1 VDEAQRRDYTRHFR
15 VCGWSFSNRMLAVQA
30 RIRGV
35 EAAVKLPWRVSIVG
49 FMANPRVLQG
59 DLEAVRDTFSVL
71 TSDSFFDIIEV
82 QPLPEEAWDVAKQI
96 ASGRGVEVALGL
108 QPYVLTRGVNPSA
121 LDEEVRRRS
130 VAVIIEEV
138 KKAGEKGVTKV
149 AFCSGPDPGPA
160 DRGAAMDAL
169 VKSLKEVSAAAQK
182 LGVTVILE
190 TFDRDWDR
198 RQLIGPIED
207 AVRIAEQV
215 REEYTN
221 FGLLWDLSHGPLLN
235 ETPSA
240 LKAARDYLVHVHI
253 GCAKRLPDG
262 RLVDW
267 HPGFYRPGAIN
278 GVEDVRELLKVLLEI
293 GYRGTIGFEVKPEEG
308 QHWLEPVMSA
318 KGVLYTAFSQLLES
332 L

>member
-1 VDEAQRRDYTRHFR
+1 
-15 VCGWSFSNRMLAVQA
+15 MLTVQA
-30 RIRGV
+30 RVKGV

-59 DLEAVRDTFSVL
+59 DPEAVRETFRAL
-71 TSDSFFDIIEV
+71 TSDSYFDIIEV
-82 QPLPEEAWDVAKQI
+82 QPLPEEAWSIAKSI
-96 ASGRGVEVALGL
+96 ADQRGVEIALGL

-121 LDEEVRRRS
+121 LNEDVRRKSVATILEEVR
-130 VAVIIEEV
+130 
-138 KKAGEKGVTKV
+138 KARERGVTKV

-198 RQLIGPIED
+198 KQLIGPIAE
-207 AVRIAEQV
+207 AVKVAEQV
-215 REEYTN
+215 REEYGN

-235 ETPSA
+235 ESPSV
-240 LKAARDYLVHVHI
+240 LKAAKDYLAHVHI

-267 HPGFYRPGAIN
+267 HPGFYRPGAVN
-278 GVEDVRELLKVLLEI
+278 GVEEVRELLRVLLEL

-318 KGVLYTAFSQLLES
+318 KGVLYTAFSQLAES
-332 L
+332 W

>member
-1 VDEAQRRDYTRHFR
+1 MHA
-15 VCGWSFSNRMLAVQA
+15 FSDNVMLTVQA
-30 RIRGV
+30 RVKGV

-59 DLEAVRDTFSVL
+59 DPEAVRETFRAL
-71 TSDSFFDIIEV
+71 TSDSYFDIIEV
-82 QPLPEEAWDVAKQI
+82 QPLPEEAWSIAKSI
-96 ASGRGVEVALGL
+96 ADQRGVEIALGL

-121 LDEEVRRRS
+121 LDEDVRRKSVATILEEVR
-130 VAVIIEEV
+130 
-138 KKAGEKGVTKV
+138 KARERGVTKV

-198 RQLIGPIED
+198 KQLIGPIAE
-207 AVRIAEQV
+207 AVKVAEQV
-215 REEYTN
+215 REEYGN

-235 ETPSA
+235 ESPSV
-240 LKAARDYLVHVHI
+240 LKAAKDYLVHVHI

-267 HPGFYRPGAIN
+267 HPGFYRPGAVN
-278 GVEDVRELLKVLLEI
+278 GVEEVKELLRVLLEL

-318 KGVLYTAFSQLLES
+318 KGVLYTAFSQLAES
-332 L
+332 W

>member
-1 VDEAQRRDYTRHFR
+1 MHA
-15 VCGWSFSNRMLAVQA
+15 FSDNVMLTVQA
-30 RIRGV
+30 RVKGV

-59 DLEAVRDTFSVL
+59 DPEAVRETFRAL
-71 TSDSFFDIIEV
+71 TSDSYFDIIEV
-82 QPLPEEAWDVAKQI
+82 QPLPEEAWSIAKSI
-96 ASGRGVEVALGL
+96 ADQRGVEIALGL

-121 LDEEVRRRS
+121 LNEDVRRKSVATILEEVR
-130 VAVIIEEV
+130 
-138 KKAGEKGVTKV
+138 KARERGVTKV

-198 RQLIGPIED
+198 KQLIGPIAE
-207 AVRIAEQV
+207 AVKVAEQV
-215 REEYTN
+215 REEYGN

-235 ETPSA
+235 EAPSA
-240 LKAARDYLVHVHI
+240 LKAAKDYLVHVHI

-267 HPGFYRPGAIN
+267 HPGFYRPGAVN
-278 GVEDVRELLKVLLEI
+278 GLEEVKELLRVLLEL

-318 KGVLYTAFSQLLES
+318 KGVLYTAFSQLAES
-332 L
+332 W

>member
-1 VDEAQRRDYTRHFR
+1 
-15 VCGWSFSNRMLAVQA
+15 MLTVQA
-30 RIRGV
+30 RVKGV

-59 DLEAVRDTFSVL
+59 DPEAVRETFRAL
-71 TSDSFFDIIEV
+71 TSDSYFDIIEV
-82 QPLPEEAWDVAKQI
+82 QPLPEEAWSIAKSI
-96 ASGRGVEVALGL
+96 ADQRGVEIALGL

-121 LDEEVRRRS
+121 LNEDVRRKSVATILEEVR
-130 VAVIIEEV
+130 
-138 KKAGEKGVTKV
+138 KARERGVTKV

-198 RQLIGPIED
+198 KQLIGPIAE
-207 AVRIAEQV
+207 AVKVAEQV
-215 REEYTN
+215 REEYGN

-235 ETPSA
+235 ESPSV
-240 LKAARDYLVHVHI
+240 LKAAKDYLVHVHI

-267 HPGFYRPGAIN
+267 HPGFYRPGAVN
-278 GVEDVRELLKVLLEI
+278 GVEEVRELLRVLLEL

-318 KGVLYTAFSQLLES
+318 KGVLYTAFSQLAES
-332 L
+332 W

>member
-1 VDEAQRRDYTRHFR
+1 MHA
-15 VCGWSFSNRMLAVQA
+15 FSDNVMLTVQA
-30 RIRGV
+30 RVKGV

-59 DLEAVRDTFSVL
+59 DPEAVRETFRVL
-71 TSDSFFDIIEV
+71 TSDSYFDIIEV
-82 QPLPEEAWDVAKQI
+82 QPLPEEVWSIAKSI
-96 ASGRGVEVALGL
+96 ADERGVEIALGL

-121 LDEEVRRRS
+121 LNEDVRRKSVATILEEVR
-130 VAVIIEEV
+130 
-138 KKAGEKGVTKV
+138 KARERGVTKV

-198 RQLIGPIED
+198 KQLIGPIAE
-207 AVRIAEQV
+207 AVKVAEQV
-215 REEYTN
+215 REEYGN

-235 ETPSA
+235 ESPSV
-240 LKAARDYLVHVHI
+240 LKAAKDYLVHVHI

-267 HPGFYRPGAIN
+267 HPGFYRPGAVN
-278 GVEDVRELLKVLLEI
+278 GVEEVKELLRVLLEL

-318 KGVLYTAFSQLLES
+318 KGVLYTAFSQLAES
-332 L
+332 W

>member
-1 VDEAQRRDYTRHFR
+1 MHA
-15 VCGWSFSNRMLAVQA
+15 FSDNVMLTVQA
-30 RIRGV
+30 RVKGV

-59 DLEAVRDTFSVL
+59 DPEAVRETFRAL
-71 TSDSFFDIIEV
+71 TSDSYFDIIEV
-82 QPLPEEAWDVAKQI
+82 QPLPEEAWSIAKSI
-96 ASGRGVEVALGL
+96 ADQRGVEIALGL

-121 LDEEVRRRS
+121 LNEDVRRKSVATILEEVR
-130 VAVIIEEV
+130 
-138 KKAGEKGVTKV
+138 KARERGVTKV

-198 RQLIGPIED
+198 KQLIGPIAE
-207 AVRIAEQV
+207 AVKVAEQV
-215 REEYTN
+215 REEYGN

-235 ETPSA
+235 ESPSV
-240 LKAARDYLVHVHI
+240 LKAAKDYLVHVHI

-267 HPGFYRPGAIN
+267 HPGFYRPGAVN
-278 GVEDVRELLKVLLEI
+278 GVEEVKELLRVLLEL

-318 KGVLYTAFSQLLES
+318 KGVLYTAFSQLAES
-332 L
+332 W

>member
-1 VDEAQRRDYTRHFR
+1 MHA
-15 VCGWSFSNRMLAVQA
+15 FSGNVMLTVQA
-30 RIRGV
+30 RVKGV
-35 EAAVKLPWRVSIVG
+35 EAAVKLPWKVSIVG

-59 DLEAVRDTFSVL
+59 DPEAVRETFRAL
-71 TSDSFFDIIEV
+71 TSDSYFDIIEV
-82 QPLPEEAWDVAKQI
+82 QPLPEEAWSIAKSI
-96 ASGRGVEVALGL
+96 ADQRGVEIALGL

-121 LDEEVRRRS
+121 LNEDVRRKSVATILEEVR
-130 VAVIIEEV
+130 
-138 KKAGEKGVTKV
+138 KARERGVTKV

-198 RQLIGPIED
+198 KQLIGPIAE
-207 AVRIAEQV
+207 AVKVAEQV
-215 REEYTN
+215 REEYGN

-235 ETPSA
+235 ESPSV
-240 LKAARDYLVHVHI
+240 LKAAKDYLVHVHI

-267 HPGFYRPGAIN
+267 HPGFYRPGAVN
-278 GVEDVRELLKVLLEI
+278 GVEEVKELLRVLLEL

-318 KGVLYTAFSQLLES
+318 KGVLYTAFSQLAES
-332 L
+332 W

>member
-1 VDEAQRRDYTRHFR
+1 
-15 VCGWSFSNRMLAVQA
+15 MLTVQA
-30 RIRGV
+30 RVKGV

-59 DLEAVRDTFSVL
+59 DPEAVRETFRAL
-71 TSDSFFDIIEV
+71 TSDSYFDIIEV
-82 QPLPEEAWDVAKQI
+82 QPLPEEAWSIAKSI
-96 ASGRGVEVALGL
+96 ADQRGVEIALGL

-121 LDEEVRRRS
+121 LDEDVRRKSVATILEEVR
-130 VAVIIEEV
+130 
-138 KKAGEKGVTKV
+138 KARERGVTKV

-198 RQLIGPIED
+198 KQLIGPIAE
-207 AVRIAEQV
+207 AVKVAEQV
-215 REEYTN
+215 REEYGN

-235 ETPSA
+235 ESPSV
-240 LKAARDYLVHVHI
+240 LKAAKDYLVHVHI

-267 HPGFYRPGAIN
+267 HPGFYRPGAVN
-278 GVEDVRELLKVLLEI
+278 GVEEVKELLRVLLEL

-318 KGVLYTAFSQLLES
+318 KGVLYTAFSQLAES
-332 L
+332 W

>member
-1 VDEAQRRDYTRHFR
+1 VHA
-15 VCGWSFSNRMLAVQA
+15 FSDNVMLTVQA
-30 RIRGV
+30 RVKGV

-59 DLEAVRDTFSVL
+59 DPEAVRETFRAL
-71 TSDSFFDIIEV
+71 TSDSYFDIIEV
-82 QPLPEEAWDVAKQI
+82 QPLPEEAWSIAKSI
-96 ASGRGVEVALGL
+96 ADQRGVEIALGL

-121 LDEEVRRRS
+121 LNEDVRRKSVATILEEVR
-130 VAVIIEEV
+130 
-138 KKAGEKGVTKV
+138 KARERGVTKV

-198 RQLIGPIED
+198 KQLIGPIAE
-207 AVRIAEQV
+207 AVKVAEQV
-215 REEYTN
+215 REEYGN

-235 ETPSA
+235 ESPSV
-240 LKAARDYLVHVHI
+240 LKAAKDYLVHVHI

-267 HPGFYRPGAIN
+267 HPGFYRPGAVN
-278 GVEDVRELLKVLLEI
+278 GVEEVKELLRVLLEL

-318 KGVLYTAFSQLLES
+318 KGVLYTAFSQLAES
-332 L
+332 W

>member
-1 VDEAQRRDYTRHFR
+1 
-15 VCGWSFSNRMLAVQA
+15 MLAVQA
-30 RIRGV
+30 KVKGV

-59 DLEAVRDTFSVL
+59 DLEAVKETFRTL

-82 QPLPEEAWDVAKQI
+82 QPLPEEAWSVAKSI
-96 ASGRGVEVALGL
+96 ADQRGVEIALGL
-108 QPYVLTRGVNPSA
+108 QPYVLTRGVNPST
-121 LDEEVRRRS
+121 LDEDARRKSVATILEEVR
-130 VAVIIEEV
+130 
-138 KKAGEKGVTKV
+138 KARERGVTKV

-169 VKSLKEVSAAAQK
+169 VKSLREICAASQK

-198 RQLIGPIED
+198 KQLIGPIAE
-207 AVRIAEQV
+207 AVKVAEQV
-215 REEYTN
+215 REEYGN

-240 LKAARDYLVHVHI
+240 LKTAEEYLVHVHI
-253 GCAKRLPDG
+253 GCAKRLPEG

-278 GVEDVRELLKVLLEI
+278 GVEEVRELLKVLLEI
-293 GYRGTIGFEVKPEEG
+293 GYRGIIGFEVKPEEG

-318 KGVLYTAFSQLLES
+318 KGVLYTAFSQLVES
-332 L
+332 W

>member
-1 VDEAQRRDYTRHFR
+1 
-15 VCGWSFSNRMLAVQA
+15 MLTVQA
-30 RIRGV
+30 RVKGV

-59 DLEAVRDTFSVL
+59 DPEAVRETFRVL
-71 TSDSFFDIIEV
+71 TSDSYFDIIEV
-82 QPLPEEAWDVAKQI
+82 QPLPEEVWSIAKSI
-96 ASGRGVEVALGL
+96 ADERGVEIALGL

-121 LDEEVRRRS
+121 LNEDVRRKSVATILEEVR
-130 VAVIIEEV
+130 
-138 KKAGEKGVTKV
+138 KARERGVTKV

-198 RQLIGPIED
+198 KQLIGPIAE
-207 AVRIAEQV
+207 AVKVAEQV
-215 REEYTN
+215 REEYGN

-235 ETPSA
+235 ESPSV
-240 LKAARDYLVHVHI
+240 LKAAKDYLVHVHI

-267 HPGFYRPGAIN
+267 HPGFYRPGAVN
-278 GVEDVRELLKVLLEI
+278 GVEEVKELLRVLLEL

-318 KGVLYTAFSQLLES
+318 KGVLYTAFSQLAES
-332 L
+332 W

>member
-1 VDEAQRRDYTRHFR
+1 
-15 VCGWSFSNRMLAVQA
+15 MLTVQA
-30 RIRGV
+30 RVKGV

-59 DLEAVRDTFSVL
+59 DPEAVRETFRAL
-71 TSDSFFDIIEV
+71 TSDSYFDIIEV
-82 QPLPEEAWDVAKQI
+82 QPLPEEAWSIAKSI
-96 ASGRGVEVALGL
+96 ADQRGVEIALGL

-121 LDEEVRRRS
+121 LNEDVRRKSVATILEEVR
-130 VAVIIEEV
+130 
-138 KKAGEKGVTKV
+138 KARERGVTKV

-198 RQLIGPIED
+198 KQLIGPIAE
-207 AVRIAEQV
+207 AVKVAEQV
-215 REEYTN
+215 REEYGN

-235 ETPSA
+235 ESPSV
-240 LKAARDYLVHVHI
+240 LKAAKDYLVHVHI

-267 HPGFYRPGAIN
+267 HPGFYRPGAVN
-278 GVEDVRELLKVLLEI
+278 GVEEVKELLRVLLEL

-318 KGVLYTAFSQLLES
+318 KGVLYTAFSQLAES
-332 L
+332 W

>member
-1 VDEAQRRDYTRHFR
+1 
-15 VCGWSFSNRMLAVQA
+15 MLTVQA
-30 RIRGV
+30 RVKGV

-59 DLEAVRDTFSVL
+59 DPEAVRETFL
-71 TSDSFFDIIEV
+71 ALASDSYFDIIEV
-82 QPLPEEAWDVAKQI
+82 QPLPEEAWSIAKSI
-96 ASGRGVEVALGL
+96 ADQRGVEIALGL

-121 LDEEVRRRS
+121 LNEDVRRKSVATILEEVR
-130 VAVIIEEV
+130 
-138 KKAGEKGVTKV
+138 KARERGVTKV

-198 RQLIGPIED
+198 KQLIGPIAE
-207 AVRIAEQV
+207 AVKVAEQV
-215 REEYTN
+215 REEYGN

-235 ETPSA
+235 EPPSV
-240 LKAARDYLVHVHI
+240 LKAAKDYLAHVHI

-267 HPGFYRPGAIN
+267 HPGFYRPGAVN
-278 GVEDVRELLKVLLEI
+278 GVEEVRELLRVLLEL
-293 GYRGTIGFEVKPEEG
+293 GYRGAIGFEVKPEEG

-318 KGVLYTAFSQLLES
+318 KGVLYTAFSQLAES
-332 L
+332 W